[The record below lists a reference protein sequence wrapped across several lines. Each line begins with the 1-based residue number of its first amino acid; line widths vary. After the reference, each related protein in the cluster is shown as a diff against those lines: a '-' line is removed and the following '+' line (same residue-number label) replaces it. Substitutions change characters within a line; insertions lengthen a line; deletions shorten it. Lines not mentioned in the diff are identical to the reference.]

1 MTVETVDTISIR
13 IHLNEL
19 KTQFDNAMR
28 DGDEFTNLKKIYMEI
43 KELECHLNVMEWDA
57 DKTRNVYS
65 ESYRIDIPKPL
76 L

>member
-1 MTVETVDTISIR
+1 MTTETVDVISIR

-28 DGDEFTNLKKIYMEI
+28 DGDEFATLKKIYMEI
-43 KELECHLNVMEWDA
+43 KELECHLKVIEWDA
-57 DKTRNVYS
+57 DRIRSVYHKP
-65 ESYRIDIPKPL
+65 YHIDKPKPL

>member
-1 MTVETVDTISIR
+1 MTTETVDVISVR

-28 DGDEFTNLKKIYMEI
+28 DGDEFANLKKIYMEI
-43 KELECHLNVMEWDA
+43 KELECHLKVIEWDA
-57 DKTRNVYS
+57 DRTRSVYPK
-65 ESYRIDIPKPL
+65 SYRIDKSKPL